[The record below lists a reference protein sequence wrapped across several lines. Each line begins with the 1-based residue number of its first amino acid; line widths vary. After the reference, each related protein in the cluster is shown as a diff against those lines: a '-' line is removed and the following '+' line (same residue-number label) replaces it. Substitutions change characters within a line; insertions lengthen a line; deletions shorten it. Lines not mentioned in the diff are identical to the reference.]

1 MAAYV
6 HIANTVAV
14 YKHAYRS
21 VVLFCKRIAFRK
33 TYRSNRTGKCYSEL
47 IGQYRPWQVWPCN
60 FDIASNACT

>member
-33 TYRSNRTGKCYSEL
+33 TYRSNRTVESVIL
-47 IGQYRPWQVWPCN
+47 
-60 FDIASNACT
+60 S